1 MGSETQIQ
9 KFLYGEARLMDEH
22 RYSDWLALWDD
33 DGIYWVPCNS
43 EGTDP
48 ENEVAIIY
56 DNYSRLTDRIARF
69 ESGTVMAQNPKTKMR
84 RVLSNIEIGEA
95 SEREATVVSNFLLI
109 EVRQLQ
115 QIIWAGQSTH
125 RLRMTADGFKI
136 GFKKVVLVNNDQE
149 LPAMQFLL

>member
-56 DNYSRLTDRIARF
+56 DNHSRLTDRIARF

-84 RVLSNIEIGEA
+84 RVVSNIEIAE
-95 SEREATVVSNFLLI
+95 SNERETTVASNFLLI

-136 GFKKVVLVNNDQE
+136 GFKKVILVNNDQE
-149 LPAMQFLL
+149 LPAMQF